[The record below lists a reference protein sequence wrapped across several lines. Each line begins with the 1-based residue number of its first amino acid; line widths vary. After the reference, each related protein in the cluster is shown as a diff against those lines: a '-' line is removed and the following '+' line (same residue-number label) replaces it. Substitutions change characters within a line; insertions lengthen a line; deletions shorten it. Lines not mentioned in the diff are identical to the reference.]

1 MPRVAVHLVPL
12 AVIVLLVGADV
23 RSRMKAEGVE
33 YPGRPIKLVVPFN
46 PGGGS
51 DTFARIIKAGIDE
64 HNLLPEPL
72 VIINR
77 PGGSSTIG
85 SRYVRDAKPDGYSLL
100 MLHDALI
107 TAKYAGKVAYGP
119 EAFEPVAGT
128 GKIDLVV
135 AVHEDSPYQT
145 LDDLLDAAEEKPG
158 EIVYGVNM
166 GAPAHFLALRLEGA
180 RPGVKFRYTQ
190 AGDGTD
196 RLQKLVGGH
205 IEAATFSATE
215 YLNFREKGLR
225 GLAIFD
231 DERRAS
237 LPELQTAVE
246 QGVDVVEVNMQY
258 WWLPRGTPQDRVD
271 YLADV
276 LRRAMETETVRA
288 KLEELQM
295 EPRFLAGAEHRANLV
310 KREQAAA
317 SVGAQPEPDLPDF
330 PLLVGGALVVLLGT
344 MVVGGASSEEKRS
357 HRPVSLLAIK
367 RVGGLLG
374 LSVLA
379 VLAMTLGVPFAWT
392 ASAFIFLAGLLLSTV
407 RPNWLVLVEAAL
419 LVSFGIQFLL
429 TNVVVTDLP

>member
-1 MPRVAVHLVPL
+1 MPRAVLHSILF
-12 AVIVLLVGADV
+12 AVIALLIGADV
-23 RSRMKAEGVE
+23 RSRMRDEGVE

-51 DTFARIIKAGIDE
+51 DTFARIIKAGIDKN
-64 HNLLPEPL
+64 HLLPQPL

-85 SRYVRDAKPDGYSLL
+85 SRYVRDAKPDGYTLL

-107 TAKYAGKVAYGP
+107 TAKYAGTIAYGP
-119 EAFEPVAGT
+119 EVFEPVAGT

-145 LDDLLDAAEEKPG
+145 LDDLLDAAEARPG
-158 EIVYGVNM
+158 EIVYGVNL
-166 GAPAHFLALRLEGA
+166 GAPAHFLALRLERA
-180 RPGVKFRYTQ
+180 RPGAKFRYTQ

-231 DERRAS
+231 KVRRAS
-237 LPELQTAVE
+237 LPELPTAIE

-258 WWLPRGTPQDRVD
+258 WWLPQGTPQDRID

-295 EPRFLAGAEHRANLV
+295 EPLFLSGAELRANLV
-310 KREQAAA
+310 EREKAAA
-317 SVGAQPEPDLPDF
+317 SVGSQPRPDLPDF
-330 PLLVGGALVVLLGT
+330 PLLIGGVLVVLLGAMT
-344 MVVGGASSEEKRS
+344 IDRASLERLPRAALS
-357 HRPVSLLAIK
+357 PQAIK
-367 RVGGLLG
+367 RVAGLLS
-374 LSVLA
+374 LSAAA
-379 VLAMTLGVPFAWT
+379 VIALSCGVPFAWA
-392 ASAFIFLAGLLLSTV
+392 ASAFIFLAGLLLTID
-407 RPNWLVLVEAAL
+407 RHRWLPLAETAL
-419 LVSFGIQFLL
+419 LIAFGIQFLL
-429 TNVVVTDLP
+429 THVVVTDLP

>member
-1 MPRVAVHLVPL
+1 MPRAAVHFILF
-12 AVIVLLVGADV
+12 AVIALLVGADV
-23 RSRMKAEGVE
+23 RARMKDEGVE

-64 HNLLPEPL
+64 NKLLPQPL

-85 SRYVRDAKPDGYSLL
+85 SRYVRDAKPDGYTLL

-107 TAKYAGKVAYGP
+107 TAKYAGNVTYGP

-135 AVHEDSPYQT
+135 AVHEDSPYET
-145 LDDLLDAAEEKPG
+145 LDDLLDEATQKPG

-205 IEAATFSATE
+205 IQAATFSATE

-231 DERRAS
+231 KERRAS
-237 LPELQTAVE
+237 LPDLPTAVE
-246 QGVDVVEVNMQY
+246 QDVDVVEVNMQY
-258 WWLPRGTPQDRVD
+258 WWLPKGTPQDRVD

-276 LRRAMETETVRA
+276 LRRAMETDTVRA

-295 EPRFLAGAEHRANLV
+295 EPRFLAGDEHRANLV
-310 KREQAAA
+310 EREKAAA
-317 SVGAQPEPDLPDF
+317 SVGAQPKPDLPDF
-330 PLLVGGALVVLLGT
+330 PLLVSGALAVLLGT
-344 MVVGGASSEEKRS
+344 IVVGGKSHERS
-357 HRPVSLLAIK
+357 PTVSFSPQAVK

-379 VLAMTLGVPFAWT
+379 VLAMSFGIPFAWT
-392 ASAFIFLAGLLLSTV
+392 ATGFIFLAGLLLTTA
-407 RPNWLVLVEAAL
+407 RPNWLALAETAL
-419 LVSFGIQFLL
+419 LIAFGIQFLL

>member
-1 MPRVAVHLVPL
+1 MPRAVVHAILL
-12 AVIVLLVGADV
+12 AVIALLVGADV
-23 RSRMKAEGVE
+23 RSRMKDEGVE

-51 DTFARIIKAGIDE
+51 DTFARIIKAGIDK
-64 HNLLPEPL
+64 HKLLPQPL

-85 SRYVRDAKPDGYSLL
+85 SRYVRDAKPDGYTLL

-107 TAKYAGKVAYGP
+107 TAKYAGNVTYGP

-145 LDDLLDAAEEKPG
+145 LDDLLNEATQKPG

-166 GAPAHFLALRLEGA
+166 GAPAHFLALRLEAA

-205 IEAATFSATE
+205 IQAATFSATE
-215 YLNFREKGLR
+215 YLSFREKGLR

-231 DERRAS
+231 KERRAS
-237 LPELQTAVE
+237 LPDLPTAVE
-246 QGVDVVEVNMQY
+246 QNVDVVEVNMQY
-258 WWLPRGTPQDRVD
+258 WWLPKGTPQDRVD

-276 LRRAMETETVRA
+276 LRRAMETTTVRK
-288 KLEELQM
+288 KLDELQM
-295 EPRFLAGAEHRANLV
+295 EPRFLAGNDHRANLV
-310 KREQAAA
+310 EREQAAA
-317 SVGAQPEPDLPDF
+317 SVGAQPKPDLPDF
-330 PLLVGGALVVLLGT
+330 PLLVGGALAVLLVT
-344 MVVGGASSEEKRS
+344 IVVGGKSDERLPTARFS
-357 HRPVSLLAIK
+357 PLAIK

-374 LSVLA
+374 LSVLT
-379 VLAMTLGVPFAWT
+379 VLAMTFGIPFAWT
-392 ASAFIFLAGLLLSTV
+392 ASGFVFLAGLLLSTA
-407 RPNWLVLVEAAL
+407 RPNWLVLAETAL
-419 LVSFGIQFLL
+419 LIAFGIQFLL

>member
-1 MPRVAVHLVPL
+1 MPRAAVHLIL
-12 AVIVLLVGADV
+12 LLVIVLLVGADV
-23 RSRMKAEGVE
+23 RSRMKDEGVE

-46 PGGGS
+46 PAGGS
-51 DTFARIIKAGIDE
+51 DTFARIIKAGVE
-64 HNLLPEPL
+64 EGQLLPQPL

-85 SRYVRDAKPDGYSLL
+85 SRYVRDAKPDGYTLL

-107 TAKYAGKVAYGP
+107 TAKYAGTVAYGP

-135 AVHEDSPYQT
+135 AVHKDSPYQT
-145 LDDLLDAAEEKPG
+145 LNDLLDAAKERPG

-166 GAPAHFLALRLEGA
+166 GAPAHFLALRLERS
-180 RPGVKFRYTQ
+180 RPGAKFRYTQ
-190 AGDGTD
+190 AGDGAE
-196 RLQKLVGGH
+196 RLRNLEGGH

-231 DERRAS
+231 KERRAS
-237 LPELQTAVE
+237 LPDLPTAVE

-258 WWLPRGTPQDRVD
+258 WWLPRGTPEDRVD

-276 LRRAMETETVRA
+276 LRRAMETETVRR
-288 KLEELQM
+288 KLDELQM

-310 KREQAAA
+310 ERETAAA
-317 SVGAQPEPDLPDF
+317 SVGAQPRPDLPDF
-330 PLLVGGALVVLLGT
+330 PLLVGGALIVLLGSM
-344 MVVGGASSEEKRS
+344 MVGRSSDERS
-357 HRPVSLLAIK
+357 KAVTISPQAIK

-374 LSVLA
+374 LSALMVLT
-379 VLAMTLGVPFAWT
+379 MTYGIPFAWT
-392 ASAFIFLAGLLLSTV
+392 ASGFIFLAGLLLSTT
-407 RPNWLVLVEAAL
+407 RPNGFVLAETAL
-419 LVSFGIQFLL
+419 LIAFGIQFLL

>member
-1 MPRVAVHLVPL
+1 MPRVAVHLVLL